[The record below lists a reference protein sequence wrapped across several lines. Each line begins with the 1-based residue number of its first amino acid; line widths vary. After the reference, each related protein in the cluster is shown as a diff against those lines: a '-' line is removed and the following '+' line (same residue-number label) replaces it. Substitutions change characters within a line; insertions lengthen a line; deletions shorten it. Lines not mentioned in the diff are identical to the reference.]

1 METSLTEIQA
11 AVYKKHSASEVIAMN
26 PLALAYVGDG
36 IFSNFIRL
44 YLIGTGHQNVHFM
57 TKTSARFVKAEA
69 QAFII
74 HALMDQLTED
84 ELRIVKRGRNTR
96 SQAPKN
102 AKPGDYRYATGFE
115 ALVGYLYLVG
125 NQERL
130 DWLCLKG
137 ISLIDG
143 SKEIKTI

>member
-1 METSLTEIQA
+1 MEAGLNDIKA
-11 AVYKKHSASEVIAMN
+11 AVYKEYSIAEVMAMN

-36 IFSNFIRL
+36 IFSNFVRL
-44 YLIGTGHQNVHFM
+44 YLIGNGHQNVHFM
-57 TKTSARFVKAEA
+57 TKASTRYVRAEA
-69 QAFII
+69 QSIII
-74 HALMDQLTED
+74 HALLDQLTED

-115 ALVGYLYLVG
+115 ALVGYLYLIG
-125 NQERL
+125 SQERL

-143 SKEIKTI
+143 SKEKSQ

>member
-1 METSLTEIQA
+1 METGLNDVQS
-11 AVYKKHSASEVIAMN
+11 AVYKEYSIPEVMAMN

-36 IFSNFIRL
+36 IFSNFVRL

-57 TKTSARFVKAEA
+57 TKTSARYVKAEA

-102 AKPGDYRYATGFE
+102 AKPSDYRYATGFE
-115 ALVGYLYLVG
+115 ALVGYLYLIG
-125 NQERL
+125 SKERL

-137 ISLIDG
+137 IGLINE
-143 SKEIKTI
+143 SKGN